1 MSVAAP
7 PITRLTNYINGQ
19 WTDSPTS
26 EWRDVVNPA
35 TGEILASVP
44 LADAAEVNAAVEA
57 AAAAFPAWRR
67 TPPEDRIQPLFKLKM
82 LLEEHIDDIARIIT
96 TENGKT
102 FTEAKAEM
110 RRAIENVEVACGIP
124 MMMQGYNLEDVA
136 RGIDEM
142 MIRQPIGVTAAIV
155 PFNFPGM
162 IAFWYLPY
170 AIATGNTFIL
180 KPSERVPLTM
190 RYIYELLE
198 KTGLPKGV
206 VSLVNG
212 GKAVV
217 DALID
222 HPKVRAISFVGST
235 PVARYI
241 YARSGEQGKRCQCQ
255 GGAKNH
261 VVVLPDADMPMAT
274 QIISDSAFGCAGQ
287 RCLAVSV
294 AVTIGEAQK
303 TFRDS
308 IADAASKLR
317 VGNGLEDGVQMGP
330 VITPQS
336 KERVESL
343 IGLGEKQGAKV
354 LLDGRNSKV
363 PKYESGNFVNP
374 TILDDVPQTS
384 DLADTE
390 IFGPVL
396 SLVHADNMDEALAF
410 LERSAYGNQASL
422 FTSSGSAARRF
433 RYEAPAGNIGINI
446 GVAAPMAYFPF
457 SGWKNSF
464 LRRPARPGPR
474 RHRVLYRQESC
485 RGALGQRA
493 QQKVLMTVPGSGV
506 AMKLLTTE
514 SQRLR
519 ENEEQKDPRT
529 SPIIGA
535 AIEVHRHLGPGLLE
549 SAYEE
554 CLCHELHLRGLVF
567 ERQVSLPV
575 SYKGLQLDCGY
586 RIDLIVGQ
594 EVVIELKA
602 VDKILPVHEAQLL
615 TYLKTSCKR
624 VGLLI
629 NFNVPLL
636 TQGIIRRVF

>member
-1 MSVAAP
+1 MTTVAAP
-7 PITRLTNYINGQ
+7 PTIRLTNFINGR
-19 WTDSPTS
+19 WTDSSAS
-26 EWRDVVNPA
+26 EWRDVINPA
-35 TGEILASVP
+35 TGETLAQIP
-44 LADAAEVNAAVEA
+44 LAEADEVNQAVEA
-57 AAAAFPAWRR
+57 ASAAFPEWRR

-82 LLEEHIDDIARIIT
+82 LLEDHIDNIARIIT
-96 TENGKT
+96 QENGKT
-102 FTEAKAEM
+102 HAEAKAEM

-162 IAFWYLPY
+162 IPFWYLPY

-190 RYIYELLE
+190 RYVYELLE
-198 KTGLPKGV
+198 KIGLPKGV
-206 VSLVNG
+206 VSLING

-217 DALID
+217 DALLD

-235 PVARYI
+235 PVAKYV
-241 YARSGEQGKRCQCQ
+241 YARAAANGKRAQCQ

-308 IADAASKLR
+308 IADAASKLK
-317 VGNGLEDGVQMGP
+317 VGNGLEDGIQMGP

-343 IGLGEKQGAKV
+343 ISLGEKQGAKV
-354 LLDGRNSKV
+354 LLDGRNSTI
-363 PKYESGNFVNP
+363 PKYESGNFVKP
-374 TILDDVPQTS
+374 TILDDVPATS

-396 SLVHADNMDEALAF
+396 SLVHADNLDDALAF

-464 LRRPARPGPR
+464 FGDL
-474 RHRVLYRQESC
+474 H
-485 RGALGQRA
+485 GQGR
-493 QQKVLMTVPGSGV
+493 
-506 AMKLLTTE
+506 
-514 SQRLR
+514 
-519 ENEEQKDPRT
+519 D
-529 SPIIGA
+529 
-535 AIEVHRHLGPGLLE
+535 AIEF
-549 SAYEE
+549 YT
-554 CLCHELHLRGLVF
+554 
-567 ERQVSLPV
+567 
-575 SYKGLQLDCGY
+575 D
-586 RIDLIVGQ
+586 
-594 EVVIELKA
+594 
-602 VDKILPVHEAQLL
+602 
-615 TYLKTSCKR
+615 KR
-624 VGLLI
+624 VVVERWAKEHSRK
-629 NFNVPLL
+629 F
-636 TQGIIRRVF
+636 

>member
-1 MSVAAP
+1 MTVAAP
-7 PITRLTNYINGQ
+7 PVTRLTHYINSQ
-19 WTDSPTS
+19 WMDSHAS
-26 EWRDVVNPA
+26 EWRDVINPA
-35 TGEILASVP
+35 TGETLAQGP

-57 AAAAFPAWRR
+57 ASAAFPEWRR

-82 LLEEHIDDIARIIT
+82 LLEDHLEDIGRILT
-96 TENGKT
+96 QENGKT
-102 FTEAKAEM
+102 LAEAKAEM

-124 MMMQGYNLEDVA
+124 MLMQGYNLEDVA

-142 MIRQPIGVTAAIV
+142 MIRQPLGVVAAIV

-170 AIATGNTFIL
+170 AIATGNTFII

-190 RYIYELLE
+190 HYVYELLE

-206 VSLVNG
+206 VNLVNG
-212 GKAVV
+212 GKAAV
-217 DALID
+217 DALLN

-235 PVARYI
+235 PVAKYV
-241 YARSGEQGKRCQCQ
+241 YARAAANGKRAQCQ

-261 VVVLPDADMPMAT
+261 VIVLPDADMPMAT

-308 IADAASKLR
+308 ITEAASKLK
-317 VGNGLEDGVQMGP
+317 VGNGLDEGVQMGP

-343 IGLGEKQGAKV
+343 IGIGEKQGAKV
-354 LLDGRNSKV
+354 LLDGRKSKV

-374 TILDDVPQTS
+374 TVLDDVPQTS
-384 DLADTE
+384 ELSDTE

-396 SLVHADNMDEALAF
+396 SLVHASDMDEALAF

-422 FTSSGSAARRF
+422 FTSSGAAARRF

-464 LRRPARPGPR
+464 FGDL
-474 RHRVLYRQESC
+474 H
-485 RGALGQRA
+485 GQGR
-493 QQKVLMTVPGSGV
+493 
-506 AMKLLTTE
+506 
-514 SQRLR
+514 
-519 ENEEQKDPRT
+519 D
-529 SPIIGA
+529 
-535 AIEVHRHLGPGLLE
+535 AIEFYTDKKV
-549 SAYEE
+549 
-554 CLCHELHLRGLVF
+554 VV
-567 ERQVSLPV
+567 ERWAKEHSR
-575 SYKGLQLDCGY
+575 K
-586 RIDLIVGQ
+586 
-594 EVVIELKA
+594 
-602 VDKILPVHEAQLL
+602 
-615 TYLKTSCKR
+615 
-624 VGLLI
+624 
-629 NFNVPLL
+629 F
-636 TQGIIRRVF
+636 